1 MGTWKSSKR
10 AGEAEGSMQPEGPMQ
25 TEVGPGR
32 DTQPGKPI
40 SRLVPGWLLG
50 VFAGILFLAIGA
62 AWGQMAVIWRK
73 AVMICLE
80 CIGIG

>member
-1 MGTWKSSKR
+1 MGIWKSSKK
-10 AGEAEGSMQPEGPMQ
+10 AGEAEKPVQSK
-25 TEVGPGR
+25 VGPGR
-32 DTQPGKPI
+32 DTQPGK
-40 SRLVPGWLLG
+40 SGYRLVPGWLLG
-50 VFAGILFLAIGA
+50 VAAGVLFLGIGA